1 MRSRVLS
8 LFDELPPGFQYRPEF
23 LSPAEE
29 EELLRHISALQFSE
43 VRMRGVVARR
53 RVLQFGWRYS
63 FETYQLTAG
72 AELPAYLTGLQARA
86 AELAGLAAQELS
98 EALITE
104 YQPGATIGWHRD
116 APMFGVVVGIS
127 LRAACTFKLRPGNGE
142 QALALE
148 MPPRSAYVLDG
159 DARTRW
165 QHSIPAVK
173 ALRYSVTFRTL
184 RKARAPRTAS
194 HARRKVAAP
203 RSAPMA
209 DS

>member
-8 LFDELPPGFQYRPEF
+8 LFDELPPGFLYQPDF
-23 LSPAEE
+23 VSAAEE
-29 EELLRHISALQFSE
+29 EELLRDIEALEFSE

-53 RVLQFGWRYS
+53 RVRQFGWRYS
-63 FETYQLTAG
+63 FDTYQLTEG
-72 AELPAYLTGLQARA
+72 AEIPAYLTTLQAGA
-86 AELAGLAAQELS
+86 AALAGLAADDLS

-116 APMFGVVVGIS
+116 APMFGAVVGIS
-127 LRAACTFKLRPGNGE
+127 LRAACTFKLRPAEGE

-148 MPPRSAYVLDG
+148 MAPRSAYVLDG
-159 DARTRW
+159 EARTRW

-184 RKARAPRTAS
+184 RKARAPRTRTS
-194 HARRKVAAP
+194 
-203 RSAPMA
+203 
-209 DS
+209 

>member
-1 MRSRVLS
+1 MRSRVPS
-8 LFDELPPGFQYRPEF
+8 LFDELPPGFIYQPDF
-23 LSPAEE
+23 LSTAEE
-29 EELLRHISALQFSE
+29 EELLRHVEALEFSE

-53 RVLQFGWRYS
+53 RVRQFGWRYS
-63 FETYQLTAG
+63 FDTYQLTEG
-72 AELPAYLTGLQARA
+72 AELPSYLTAFQARA
-86 AELAGLAAQELS
+86 APLAGVAADELS

-104 YQPGATIGWHRD
+104 YPPGATIGWHRD

-127 LRAACTFKLRPGNGE
+127 LRAACTFKLRPAEGA

-159 DARTRW
+159 EARTRW

-184 RKARAPRTAS
+184 RKARAPRSRTS
-194 HARRKVAAP
+194 
-203 RSAPMA
+203 
-209 DS
+209 